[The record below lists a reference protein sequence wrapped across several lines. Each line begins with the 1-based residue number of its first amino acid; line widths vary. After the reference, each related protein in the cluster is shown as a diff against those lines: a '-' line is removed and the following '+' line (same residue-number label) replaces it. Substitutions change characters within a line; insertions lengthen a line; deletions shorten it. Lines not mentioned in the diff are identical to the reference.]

1 MNLMKKLILL
11 QESTLKKTVK
21 KLIYLV
27 LILSCFSSY
36 GFAKERWILDKKISE
51 ITFEVPVLLAK
62 NVMGKFNTFDGFVE
76 IDTLD
81 QKNNKAIL
89 SVNINSLEMNYK
101 KYKNLI
107 LSDIFFNSDKY
118 PIGVIDTKKFAYN
131 NEEKLNLDIELTIK
145 GITRLVNT
153 ELLVIRLTNDL
164 VQIKS
169 ELKFSR
175 NDFNIGTGNWKNTT
189 ILKDKIKINSNI
201 FLFKE

>member
-1 MNLMKKLILL
+1 M

-36 GFAKERWILDKKISE
+36 GIAKERWILDKKISE

-145 GITRLVNT
+145 GTTRVVNT
-153 ELLVIRLTNDL
+153 ELLVIKLTNDL

>member
-21 KLIYLV
+21 KLIYLI
-27 LILSCFSSY
+27 LILGCFSSY
-36 GFAKERWILDKKISE
+36 GIAKERWILDKEISE
-51 ITFEVPVLLAK
+51 ITFEVPVLLAE
-62 NVMGKFNTFDGFVE
+62 NVMGKFNNIDGFVE

-107 LSDIFFNSDKY
+107 LSDIFLYSDKY

-131 NEEKLNLDIELTIK
+131 NEEKINLDIELTIK
-145 GITRLVNT
+145 GITRVVNT
-153 ELLVIRLTNDL
+153 ELLVIKLTNDL

>member
-1 MNLMKKLILL
+1 M
-11 QESTLKKTVK
+11 QENILKKTVK
-21 KLIYLV
+21 KLIYLI

-36 GFAKERWILDKKISE
+36 SIAKERWILDKQISE
-51 ITFEVPVLLAK
+51 ITFEVPVLLAE
-62 NVMGKFNTFDGFVE
+62 NVIGKFNTIDGFVE

-118 PIGVIDTKKFAYN
+118 PIGVIDTKKFSYN

-145 GITRLVNT
+145 GTTRVVNT
-153 ELLVIRLTNDL
+153 ELLVIKLTNDL

>member
-1 MNLMKKLILL
+1 MHLMKKLILL

-21 KLIYLV
+21 KLIYLI
-27 LILSCFSSY
+27 LILGCFSYY
-36 GFAKERWILDKKISE
+36 GIAKEKWILDKKISE
-51 ITFEVPVLLAK
+51 ITFEVPVLLAE
-62 NVMGKFNTFDGFVE
+62 NVMGKFNTINGFVE

>member
-21 KLIYLV
+21 KLIYLI
-27 LILSCFSSY
+27 LILGCFSSY
-36 GFAKERWILDKKISE
+36 GIAKERWILDKEISE
-51 ITFEVPVLLAK
+51 ITFEVPVLLAE
-62 NVMGKFNTFDGFVE
+62 NVMGKFNNIDGFVE

-145 GITRLVNT
+145 GTTRVVNT
-153 ELLVIRLTNDL
+153 ELLVIKLTNDL

>member
-1 MNLMKKLILL
+1 M

-36 GFAKERWILDKKISE
+36 GIAKERWILDKKISE

>member
-1 MNLMKKLILL
+1 M

-21 KLIYLV
+21 KLIYLI
-27 LILSCFSSY
+27 LILGCFSTY
-36 GFAKERWILDKKISE
+36 GIAKERWILDKKISE
-51 ITFEVPVLLAK
+51 ITFEVPVLLAE
-62 NVMGKFNTFDGFVE
+62 NVLGKFNTIDGFVE

-89 SVNINSLEMNYK
+89 SVKIDSLEMNYK

-145 GITRLVNT
+145 GTTKVVKT
-153 ELLVIRLTNDL
+153 ELLVIKLTNDL

-189 ILKDKIKINSNI
+189 ILKDKIKIMSNI

>member
-21 KLIYLV
+21 KLIYLI
-27 LILSCFSSY
+27 LILGSFSSY
-36 GFAKERWILDKKISE
+36 GIAKEKWILDKEISE
-51 ITFEVPVLLAK
+51 ITFEVPVLLAE
-62 NVMGKFNTFDGFVE
+62 NVMGKFNTIDGFVE

-153 ELLVIRLTNDL
+153 ELLVIKLTNDL

>member
-21 KLIYLV
+21 KLIYLI
-27 LILSCFSSY
+27 LILGSFSSY
-36 GFAKERWILDKKISE
+36 GIAKEKWILDKEISE
-51 ITFEVPVLLAK
+51 ITFEVPVLLAE
-62 NVMGKFNTFDGFVE
+62 NVMGKFNTINGFVE

-107 LSDIFFNSDKY
+107 LSDIFFNSEKY

-145 GITRLVNT
+145 GTTRVVNT
-153 ELLVIRLTNDL
+153 ELLVIKLTNDL

>member
-21 KLIYLV
+21 KLIYLI
-27 LILSCFSSY
+27 LILGCFSSY
-36 GFAKERWILDKKISE
+36 GIAKERWILDKEISE
-51 ITFEVPVLLAK
+51 ITFEVPVLLAE
-62 NVMGKFNTFDGFVE
+62 NVMGKFNSIDGFVE

-145 GITRLVNT
+145 GTTRVVNT
-153 ELLVIRLTNDL
+153 ELLVIKLTNDL

>member
-21 KLIYLV
+21 KLIYLI
-27 LILSCFSSY
+27 LILGSFCSY
-36 GFAKERWILDKKISE
+36 GIAKERWILDKKISE
-51 ITFEVPVLLAK
+51 ITFEVPVLLAE
-62 NVMGKFNTFDGFVE
+62 NVIGKFNTIDGFVE

>member
-11 QESTLKKTVK
+11 QENILKKTVK
-21 KLIYLV
+21 KLIYLI

-36 GFAKERWILDKKISE
+36 SIAKERWILDKKISE
-51 ITFEVPVLLAK
+51 ITFEVPVLLAE
-62 NVMGKFNTFDGFVE
+62 NVIGKFNTIDGFVE

-89 SVNINSLEMNYK
+89 SVSINSLEMNYK

-118 PIGVIDTKKFAYN
+118 PIGVIDTKKFSYN

-145 GITRLVNT
+145 GTTRVVNT
-153 ELLVIRLTNDL
+153 ELLVIKLTNDL

>member
-36 GFAKERWILDKKISE
+36 GIAKERWILDKKISE

-145 GITRLVNT
+145 GTTRVVNT
-153 ELLVIRLTNDL
+153 ELLVIKLTNDL

>member
-1 MNLMKKLILL
+1 ML
-11 QESTLKKTVK
+11 ESTLKKTVK

-36 GFAKERWILDKKISE
+36 GIAKERWILDKKISE

-118 PIGVIDTKKFAYN
+118 PIGVIDTKKFSYN

-145 GITRLVNT
+145 GTTRVVNT
-153 ELLVIRLTNDL
+153 ELLVIKLTNDL

>member
-21 KLIYLV
+21 KLIYLI
-27 LILSCFSSY
+27 LILGCFSSY
-36 GFAKERWILDKKISE
+36 GIAKERWILDKKISE

-145 GITRLVNT
+145 GTTRVVNT
-153 ELLVIRLTNDL
+153 ELLVIKLTNDL

>member
-1 MNLMKKLILL
+1 M

-21 KLIYLV
+21 KLIYLI
-27 LILSCFSSY
+27 LILGCFSSY
-36 GFAKERWILDKKISE
+36 GIAKERWILDKEISE
-51 ITFEVPVLLAK
+51 ITFEVPVLLAE
-62 NVMGKFNTFDGFVE
+62 NVLGKFNTIDGFVE
-76 IDTLD
+76 IDTFD

-89 SVNINSLEMNYK
+89 SVKIDSLEMNYK

-145 GITRLVNT
+145 GTTKVVKT
-153 ELLVIRLTNDL
+153 ELLVIKLTNDL

-189 ILKDKIKINSNI
+189 ILKDKIKIMSNI

>member
-1 MNLMKKLILL
+1 M

-36 GFAKERWILDKKISE
+36 GIAKERWILDKKISE

-118 PIGVIDTKKFAYN
+118 PIGIIDTKKFAYN

-145 GITRLVNT
+145 GTTRVVNT
-153 ELLVIRLTNDL
+153 ELLVIKLTNDL

>member
-118 PIGVIDTKKFAYN
+118 PIGVIDTKKFSYN

>member
-21 KLIYLV
+21 KLIYLI
-27 LILSCFSSY
+27 LILGCFSSY
-36 GFAKERWILDKKISE
+36 SIAKERWILDKKISE
-51 ITFEVPVLLAK
+51 ITFEVPVLLAE
-62 NVMGKFNTFDGFVE
+62 NVIGKFNTIDGFVE

-89 SVNINSLEMNYK
+89 SVSINSLEMNYK

-118 PIGVIDTKKFAYN
+118 PIGVIDTKKFSYN

-145 GITRLVNT
+145 GTTRVVNT
-153 ELLVIRLTNDL
+153 ELLVIKLTNDL

>member
-36 GFAKERWILDKKISE
+36 GITKERWILDKKISE

-189 ILKDKIKINSNI
+189 ILKDEIKINSNI

>member
-21 KLIYLV
+21 KLIYLI
-27 LILSCFSSY
+27 LILGSFSSY
-36 GFAKERWILDKKISE
+36 GIAKEKWILDKEISE
-51 ITFEVPVLLAK
+51 ITFEVPVLLAE
-62 NVMGKFNTFDGFVE
+62 NVMGKFNTINGFVE

>member
-1 MNLMKKLILL
+1 M
-11 QESTLKKTVK
+11 QENILKKTVK
-21 KLIYLV
+21 KLIYLI

-36 GFAKERWILDKKISE
+36 SIAKERWILDKKISE
-51 ITFEVPVLLAK
+51 ITFEVPVLLAE
-62 NVMGKFNTFDGFVE
+62 NVIGKFNTIDGFVE

-118 PIGVIDTKKFAYN
+118 PIGVIDTKKFSYN

-145 GITRLVNT
+145 GTTRVVNA
-153 ELLVIRLTNDL
+153 ELLVIKLTNDL

>member
-21 KLIYLV
+21 KLIYLI
-27 LILSCFSSY
+27 LILGCFSSY
-36 GFAKERWILDKKISE
+36 GIAKERWILDKEISV
-51 ITFEVPVLLAK
+51 ITFEVPVLLAE
-62 NVMGKFNTFDGFVE
+62 NVMGKFNNIDGFVE

-118 PIGVIDTKKFAYN
+118 PIGVIDTKKFSYN

-189 ILKDKIKINSNI
+189 ILKDKIKINANI

>member
-21 KLIYLV
+21 KLIYLI
-27 LILSCFSSY
+27 LILGCFSSY
-36 GFAKERWILDKKISE
+36 GIAKERWILDKEISE
-51 ITFEVPVLLAK
+51 ITFEVPVLLAE
-62 NVMGKFNTFDGFVE
+62 NVMGKFNTINGFVE

-145 GITRLVNT
+145 GTTRVVNT
-153 ELLVIRLTNDL
+153 ELLVIKLTNDL

>member
-11 QESTLKKTVK
+11 QENILKKTVK
-21 KLIYLV
+21 KLIYLI

-36 GFAKERWILDKKISE
+36 SIAKERWILDKQISE
-51 ITFEVPVLLAK
+51 ITFEVPVLLAE
-62 NVMGKFNTFDGFVE
+62 NVIGKFNTIDGFVE

-118 PIGVIDTKKFAYN
+118 PIGVIDTKKFSYN

-145 GITRLVNT
+145 GTTRVVNT
-153 ELLVIRLTNDL
+153 ELLVIKLTNDL

-169 ELKFSR
+169 ELQFSR

>member
-1 MNLMKKLILL
+1 M

-36 GFAKERWILDKKISE
+36 GIAKERWILDKKISE

-107 LSDIFFNSDKY
+107 LSDIFLYSDKY

-131 NEEKLNLDIELTIK
+131 NEEKINLDIELTIK
-145 GITRLVNT
+145 GTTRVVNT
-153 ELLVIRLTNDL
+153 ELLVIKLTNDL

>member
-11 QESTLKKTVK
+11 QESTLKRTVK
-21 KLIYLV
+21 KLIYLI
-27 LILSCFSSY
+27 LILGCFSSY
-36 GFAKERWILDKKISE
+36 SIAKERWILDKKISE
-51 ITFEVPVLLAK
+51 ITFEVPVLLAE
-62 NVMGKFNTFDGFVE
+62 NVMGKFNTIDGFVE

-118 PIGVIDTKKFAYN
+118 PIGVIDTKKFSYN

-145 GITRLVNT
+145 GTTRVVNT
-153 ELLVIRLTNDL
+153 ELLVIKLTNDL

>member
-21 KLIYLV
+21 KLIYLI
-27 LILSCFSSY
+27 LILGCFSSY
-36 GFAKERWILDKKISE
+36 GIAKERWILDKEISE
-51 ITFEVPVLLAK
+51 ITFEVPVLLAE
-62 NVMGKFNTFDGFVE
+62 NVMGKFNNIDGFVE

-107 LSDIFFNSDKY
+107 LSDIFLYSDKY

-131 NEEKLNLDIELTIK
+131 NEEKINLDIELTIK
-145 GITRLVNT
+145 GTTRVVNT
-153 ELLVIRLTNDL
+153 ELLVIKLTNDL

>member
-1 MNLMKKLILL
+1 M

-21 KLIYLV
+21 KLIYLI
-27 LILSCFSSY
+27 LILGCFSTY
-36 GFAKERWILDKKISE
+36 GIAKERWILDKKISE
-51 ITFEVPVLLAK
+51 ITFEVPVLLAE
-62 NVMGKFNTFDGFVE
+62 NVLGKFNTIDGFVE

-89 SVNINSLEMNYK
+89 SVKIDSLEMNYK

-145 GITRLVNT
+145 GTTKVVKT
-153 ELLVIRLTNDL
+153 ELLVLKLTNDL

-189 ILKDKIKINSNI
+189 ILKDKIKIMSNI

>member
-11 QESTLKKTVK
+11 QESTLKRTVK
-21 KLIYLV
+21 KLIYLI
-27 LILSCFSSY
+27 LILGCFSSY
-36 GFAKERWILDKKISE
+36 SIAKERWILDNKISE
-51 ITFEVPVLLAK
+51 ITFEVPVLLAE
-62 NVMGKFNTFDGFVE
+62 NVIGKFNTIDGFVE

-118 PIGVIDTKKFAYN
+118 PIGVIDTKKFSYN

-145 GITRLVNT
+145 GTTRVVNA
-153 ELLVIRLTNDL
+153 ELLVIKLTNDL

>member
-11 QESTLKKTVK
+11 LESTLKKTVK

-36 GFAKERWILDKKISE
+36 GIAKERWILDKKISE

-89 SVNINSLEMNYK
+89 SVNIISLEMNYK

-145 GITRLVNT
+145 GTTRVVNT
-153 ELLVIRLTNDL
+153 ELLVIKLTNDL

-189 ILKDKIKINSNI
+189 ILKDKIKINANI

>member
-21 KLIYLV
+21 KLIYLI
-27 LILSCFSSY
+27 LILGCFSTY
-36 GFAKERWILDKKISE
+36 GIAKERWILDKKISE
-51 ITFEVPVLLAK
+51 ITFEVPVLLAE
-62 NVMGKFNTFDGFVE
+62 NVLGKFNTIDGFVE

-89 SVNINSLEMNYK
+89 SVKIDSLEMNYK

-145 GITRLVNT
+145 GTTKVVKT
-153 ELLVIRLTNDL
+153 ELLVIKLTNDL

-189 ILKDKIKINSNI
+189 ILKDKIKIMSNI

>member
-21 KLIYLV
+21 KLIYLI
-27 LILSCFSSY
+27 LILGCFSSY
-36 GFAKERWILDKKISE
+36 GIAKERWILDKEISE
-51 ITFEVPVLLAK
+51 ITFEVPVLLAE
-62 NVMGKFNTFDGFVE
+62 NVMGKFNNIDGFVE

-107 LSDIFFNSDKY
+107 LSDIFLYSDKY

-131 NEEKLNLDIELTIK
+131 NEEKINLDIELTIK
-145 GITRLVNT
+145 GTTRVVNT
-153 ELLVIRLTNDL
+153 ELLVIKLTNDL

-189 ILKDKIKINSNI
+189 ILKDKIKINTNI

>member
-1 MNLMKKLILL
+1 M

-36 GFAKERWILDKKISE
+36 GIAKERWILDKKISE

-118 PIGVIDTKKFAYN
+118 PIGVIDTKKFSYN
-131 NEEKLNLDIELTIK
+131 NEEKLNLDVELTIK
-145 GITRLVNT
+145 GTTRVVNT
-153 ELLVIRLTNDL
+153 ELLVIKLTNDL